1 MAIACINSLY
11 SQMVL
16 PIAFDSSNIANYD
29 ELVNECIEPLDKS
42 LISSGILGEKGF
54 LFVDLDRF
62 NGQTDSVITS
72 PQWWQLYRQLHFAS
86 LSQTSMSSPD
96 SIKTMSDQLLRQEII
111 PIALMNLNYN
121 QIKPYALDSNL
132 LVLSNGKLYDVLNR
146 NESPYNNKH
155 MFAAAVLKKRICHG
169 VGDF

>member
-62 NGQTDSVITS
+62 NGQTDSVITTPPMVATVS
-72 PQWWQLYRQLHFAS
+72 A
-86 LSQTSMSSPD
+86 
-96 SIKTMSDQLLRQEII
+96 
-111 PIALMNLNYN
+111 IAFCFVITNEH
-121 QIKPYALDSNL
+121 
-132 LVLSNGKLYDVLNR
+132 VL
-146 NESPYNNKH
+146 P
-155 MFAAAVLKKRICHG
+155 
-169 VGDF
+169 